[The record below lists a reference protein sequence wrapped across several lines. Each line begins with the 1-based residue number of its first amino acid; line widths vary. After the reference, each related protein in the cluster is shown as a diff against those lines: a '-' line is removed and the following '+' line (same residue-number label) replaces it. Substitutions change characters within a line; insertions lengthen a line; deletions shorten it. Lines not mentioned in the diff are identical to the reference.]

1 MEKIWMEN
9 WPSDVPTQLVYRK
22 GEKPLFAYLQEHAR
36 DIPDQTAYIFYGR
49 EITWSE
55 LDLYTDRFA
64 GFLSAKGLKKGDK
77 VMLFLQNCPQYLIAH
92 YGAQK
97 IGAIVVPANPMF
109 KQMELEYEAND
120 VGASVIVTSDD
131 LYPIVESARDQTD
144 IREVVVSNYR
154 DLTASAPPFRLP
166 QELEY
171 EKQSY
176 LQTHDMMEII
186 DKHPTDYPEPDINID
201 EDVCL
206 IVYTSGTTGR
216 PKGAMLTYKNA
227 LYKTACASE
236 FYQLNSHDCLLGVM
250 PICHIAGNVLG
261 VGMPAYTGASVV
273 LQTRFEPDIVL
284 SAMDKYNCTAFYGV
298 TPMLLGMM
306 DHPQATSFNLSSLKL
321 TLCTSF
327 GITFT
332 EEIAQRWNA
341 YVGGGFAVEAGY
353 GLSETHTC
361 DVFMPKQSDKFGA
374 NGLPVF
380 DSIIKIVDPETG
392 KELPVGDQG
401 EIIIKNAGVF
411 KGYLNRPDKTAETL
425 RDGWVYT
432 GDIGRFDSEGY
443 LYFIGRTKEMIKC
456 SGYSVFP
463 EDVEAMLLN
472 HPAVHQP
479 AVIGVPDPTRG
490 ESVKAFIVLN
500 PQYKG
505 KITPDEIISWARE
518 NMAAYKYPRQVVFK
532 DELPATGTGK
542 VLRRLLKDEE

>member
-1 MEKIWMEN
+1 MEN

>member
-1 MEKIWMEN
+1 MEN

-22 GEKPLFAYLQEHAR
+22 GEKPLFAYLQENAR
-36 DIPDQTAYIFYGR
+36 DIPDQAAYIFYGR
-49 EITWSE
+49 EISWSE

-64 GFLSAKGLKKGDK
+64 GFLSTKGLKKGDK

-92 YGAQK
+92 YGTQK

-109 KQMELEYEAND
+109 KKMELEYEAND

-154 DLTASAPPFRLP
+154 DLAANDPPYRIP

-171 EKQSY
+171 EKQFFK
-176 LQTHDMMEII
+176 QTFDMIDII
-186 DKHPTDYPEPDINID
+186 ENHPQEYPEPDIDMD

-236 FYQLNSHDCLLGVM
+236 FYQLGNRDRLLAVM

-261 VGMPAYTGASVV
+261 VGMPAYTGASAV
-273 LQTRFEPDIVL
+273 LQTRFEPDAVL
-284 SAMDKYNCTAFYGV
+284 SAMDKYSCTAFYGV

-306 DHPQATSFNLSSLKL
+306 DHPEAANFSLTSLKL
-321 TLCTSF
+321 TMCTSF

-332 EEIAQRWNA
+332 REIAQRWSA
-341 YVGGGFAVEAGY
+341 YVGGGVAVEAGY

-392 KELPVGDQG
+392 KEVPVGDQG

-505 KITPDEIISWARE
+505 NITPDEIISWARE

-532 DELPATGTGK
+532 DQLPATGTGK
-542 VLRRLLKDEE
+542 VLRRLLKEED